1 VEEIML
7 SLYSQRLNDVEIS
20 KRISRSPAYVW
31 QWRKK
36 YSLPSNGKPGGYQP
50 VPMETVLTEDQC
62 AEIRR
67 FFAALLVYTDRHKD
81 KKPDIGAFMRKW
93 NEIGGPRNE

>member
-1 VEEIML
+1 ML
-7 SLYSQRLNDVEIS
+7 SLYSQRLNDREIGE
-20 KRISRSPAYVW
+20 RIGRHATHVW

-36 YSLPSNGKPGGYQP
+36 HSLPPVGKSGVQP

-67 FFAALLVYTDRHKD
+67 FFAALLVYADRHKD

-93 NEIGGPRNE
+93 NEIGGPKDE

>member
-1 VEEIML
+1 MEEVML
-7 SLYSQRLNDVEIS
+7 SLYSQRLNDREIGE
-20 KRISRSPAYVW
+20 RIKKSHTYVRL
-31 QWRKK
+31 WRKK
-36 YSLPSNGKPGGYQP
+36 YGLPPIGQS

-67 FFAALLVYTDRHKD
+67 FFAALLVYADRHKD

-93 NEIGGPRNE
+93 NEIGGPKDE

>member
-1 VEEIML
+1 MEEVML

-20 KRISRSPAYVW
+20 KRVNRSPAYVW

-36 YSLPSNGKPGGYQP
+36 YSLPSNGKPG
-50 VPMETVLTEDQC
+50 VPMEDVLTEDQC

-67 FFAALLVYTDRHKD
+67 FFAALLVYADRHKD

-93 NEIGGPRNE
+93 NEIGGPKDE

>member
-1 VEEIML
+1 MEEVML
-7 SLYSQRLNDVEIS
+7 SLYNQRLSDREIGR
-20 KRISRSPAYVW
+20 RIDRSHTYVRL
-31 QWRKK
+31 WRKK
-36 YSLPSNGKPGGYQP
+36 HSLPSIGRPGGFEA
-50 VPMETVLTEDQC
+50 VTMEDVLTEDQC

-67 FFAALLVYTDRHKD
+67 FFAALLVYADRHKD

>member
-1 VEEIML
+1 M
-7 SLYSQRLNDVEIS
+7 
-20 KRISRSPAYVW
+20 
-31 QWRKK
+31 
-36 YSLPSNGKPGGYQP
+36 
-50 VPMETVLTEDQC
+50 PMETVLTEDQC

-67 FFAALLVYTDRHKD
+67 FFATLLVYADRHKD